1 VDDIFACKFSYR
13 LFVFFY
19 HFTDNFGSESGTIG
33 GKRGNCMVIHS
44 NMSPKAVIEIW
55 GNTLDVFKNYSVPIS
70 GNPLNSLVHEEK
82 LPQLLEELNQTIG
95 SPVTGPTEGN

>member
-1 VDDIFACKFSYR
+1 LYFS
-13 LFVFFY
+13 
-19 HFTDNFGSESGTIG
+19 HFTAIFGSESGIME
-33 GKRGNCMVIHS
+33 GKRGDCMVIHQ

-70 GNPLNSLVHEEK
+70 GNPLNSLVHEET

-95 SPVTGPTEGN
+95 SPVTGPMEGN